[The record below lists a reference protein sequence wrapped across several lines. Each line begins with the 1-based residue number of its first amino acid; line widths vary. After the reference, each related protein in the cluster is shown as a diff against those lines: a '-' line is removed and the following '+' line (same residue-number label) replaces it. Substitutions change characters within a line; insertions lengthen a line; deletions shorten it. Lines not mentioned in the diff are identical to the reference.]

1 MKSKVLCLDD
11 DMPILDSYRSF
22 PWEKYGCQLIGL
34 AENGQ
39 EGLNMLSSLLP
50 DIILVDIVMPCVDG
64 LEFIRM
70 AREIVP
76 SAVFVIVSAHC
87 DFEYS
92 RQAIRYGVKDYL
104 TKGEFTTEELGTL
117 LTQFSG
123 ESREE
128 HPAYRFEISEVLRLI
143 RENLKNDISLES
155 IALQVGLSPNYLGN
169 LFFQQTGERFRDAL
183 IRLRMERAKEL
194 LLHSPLKIYEIAEQ
208 VGIHN
213 PQYFTYLYQKTYGIS
228 PAKMRRSTQ

>member
-1 MKSKVLCLDD
+1 MSVRYDKLFAL
-11 DMPILDSYRSF
+11 MT
-22 PWEKYGCQLIGL
+22 EKNIS
-34 AENGQ
+34 NGQ
-39 EGLNMLSSLLP
+39 LQKQAGFSAN
-50 DIILVDIVMPCVDG
+50 II
-64 LEFIRM
+64 
-70 AREIVP
+70 
-76 SAVFVIVSAHC
+76 
-87 DFEYS
+87 
-92 RQAIRYGVKDYL
+92 
-104 TKGEFTTEELGTL
+104 
-117 LTQFSG
+117 TQ
-123 ESREE
+123 
-128 HPAYRFEISEVLRLI
+128 
-143 RENLKNDISLES
+143 LKRNQYISLES